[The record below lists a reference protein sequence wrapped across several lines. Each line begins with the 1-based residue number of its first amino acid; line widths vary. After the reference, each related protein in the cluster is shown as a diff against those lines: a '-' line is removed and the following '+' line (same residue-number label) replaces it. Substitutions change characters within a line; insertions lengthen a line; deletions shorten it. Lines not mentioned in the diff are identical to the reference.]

1 MDAVAFVQ
9 RANND
14 YNVILIRRVNFIRI
28 RGVSNG
34 RRASVSFQLTR
45 SFVSPTYK
53 LIKKK
58 KKRRKGEKRQIFISS
73 SLSKPLIPR
82 MIIKENV

>member
-58 KKRRKGEKRQIFISS
+58 KKKKKRRKKTNFHFLVSVETFDPS
-73 SLSKPLIPR
+73 
-82 MIIKENV
+82 NDN